1 MKKILWLIIFLIF
14 PFNVY
19 AYSNY
24 IIPGGETLGLEVNN
38 RGVLVVG
45 FYKVN
50 GQYINQQ
57 LQIGDV
63 ITYIGKDEVN
73 NTDSL
78 TYLIEK
84 NMDNDGF
91 TATVLRD
98 NEEIILKLELSYFN
112 GTYRTGLYIKGAIEG
127 IGTLTY
133 VDPETNVYGILGH
146 VINESKT
153 NKKIEVKT
161 GFSYDAKVSSF
172 SRSTDGSPGSKN
184 ANINKNKVFGTIVNN
199 TNYGVFGIIHDKLD
213 KETLEVGNIKDVYTG
228 LAYIYTTDKYNKIN
242 KYEINIIEVNK
253 NTKEKNYYFEVTDE
267 ELIAMSGGIVQG
279 MSGSPI
285 IQNDKIIGAVT
296 RVLVDDVSKGYGI
309 NIVTM
314 LEEGD
319 KILK

>member
-50 GQYINQQ
+50 GQYINQE
-57 LQIGDV
+57 LRIGDV
-63 ITYIGKDEVN
+63 ITHVGNDEV
-73 NTDSL
+73 TTTASL
-78 TYLIEK
+78 SSLIEK
-84 NMDNDGF
+84 NMDNEGF
-91 TATVLRD
+91 TVTVIRD
-98 NEEIILKLELSYFN
+98 NEELKLKLELSYFN
-112 GTYRTGLYIKGAIEG
+112 GSYRTGLYIKGGIEG

-161 GFSYDAKVSSF
+161 GFSYDARVSSF
-172 SRSTDGSPGSKN
+172 SRSTDGNPGSKN
-184 ANINKNKVFGTIVNN
+184 ANIDKTKVFGTIVNN
-199 TNYGVFGIIHDKLD
+199 TNYGVFGIINNKMDKD
-213 KETLEVGNIKDVYTG
+213 TLEVGNIKDVKTG
-228 LAYIYTTDKYNKIN
+228 LAYIYTTDKENKIN

-253 NTKEKNYYFEVTDE
+253 NTKEKNYYFEVIDE
-267 ELIAMSGGIVQG
+267 DLISMSGGIVQG

-285 IQNDKIIGAVT
+285 IQNNKIIGAVT
-296 RVLVDDVSKGYGI
+296 RVLIDDVTKGYGI

>member
-50 GQYINQQ
+50 GQYINEQIH
-57 LQIGDV
+57 IGDV
-63 ITYIGKDEVN
+63 ITYIGEDEVN
-73 NTDSL
+73 STDSL
-78 TYLIEK
+78 TTLIEK

-91 TATVLRD
+91 IATVLRD
-98 NEEIILKLELSYFN
+98 NEELKLRLELSYFN

-172 SRSTDGSPGSKN
+172 SRSTNGNPGSKN
-184 ANINKNKVFGTIVNN
+184 ANIDKNKVFGTIVNN
-199 TNYGVFGIIHDKLD
+199 TNYGVFGIINDKLD
-213 KETLEVGNIKDVYTG
+213 KETLEVGNIKDVRPG
-228 LAYIYTTDKYNKIN
+228 LAYIYTTDKDNKIN
-242 KYEINIIEVNK
+242 KYKINILEVNK

-267 ELIAMSGGIVQG
+267 DLIAMSGGIVQG

-296 RVLVDDVSKGYGI
+296 RVLIDDVSKGYGI

-319 KILK
+319 KILR